1 MNRASRGTQL
11 ALWSAANL
19 AGMETPILV
28 TREPFFRRLMN
39 RVGGKRRRRVIRVR
53 RPAARAA
60 LPMLAQAVLGTTRA
74 TLHEVF
80 GPPRG
85 AAFDGPPPCAVASYW
100 DADTWYYPL
109 PRNGN
114 TAMAI
119 GFDEAH
125 ACRVEFFD
133 APANGA

>member
-1 MNRASRGTQL
+1 MSRASSGTQL

-19 AGMETPILV
+19 AGMATPILV
-28 TREPFFRRLMN
+28 TREPFFRRLIN
-39 RVGGKRRRRVIRVR
+39 RVGGKRRRRVIRVK
-53 RPAARAA
+53 RPSPRQA
-60 LPMLAQAVLGTTRA
+60 LPMLAEAVLGTTRS
-74 TLHEVF
+74 TLNQVF

-85 AAFDGPPPCAVASYW
+85 AAFDGQPRCAILSFW

-114 TAMAI
+114 TAMAVS
-119 GFDEAH
+119 FDEEH

-133 APANGA
+133 APTLR